1 VTESARGRRRERG
14 LFVVVAGPDG
24 TGKTT
29 VVAQLLGDA
38 GERRVLHLHH
48 RPMVLGGRAR
58 ADGPVT
64 EPHREPP
71 YPRWLSFAKL
81 SFVYLDHLV
90 GWFARLRPHLRAGGD
105 VVLERGWWDL
115 GVDPRRYR
123 LHPHPR
129 ALAVFG
135 RLLPGPDVT
144 LLLEGDPAVIAA
156 RKGELSVV
164 ETARQLDA
172 WRAVVPRRHRVCA
185 VDVTSPPL
193 ETARQVATA
202 VTLARRGQRWL
213 ALPLR
218 GRPRW
223 FLPVSSGRAL
233 AGALRVH
240 QPVTLRGRWLWRIAR
255 SLARTGGGRLLA
267 RRGQTP
273 PPEVL
278 AAVEPHV
285 PTRHQLAVA
294 QGRHAGRWTVLSVDE
309 RDGAPGVFAKV
320 ALDPEG
326 PDALAHEA
334 AAARSAAR
342 LLPSDVTVPEVLAC
356 DAGVLVSEARVGHP
370 RPRPWRLP
378 DEVAAALGTLF
389 GSGDRA
395 DGTGPC
401 HGDCAPWN
409 VLDTADGWCL
419 VDWADARRAAPP
431 YEDVL
436 HHLVQSHALLGRPD
450 RHEVLDALAGRGPYA
465 SAFVAYAEAAG
476 CDLGDLPVRAI
487 DYLHRSVAWLDLAAE
502 DGRRG
507 HQARA
512 RLLQELT

>member
-1 VTESARGRRRERG
+1 VAESARGRRRERG
-14 LFVVVAGPDG
+14 LFLVVVGPDG
-24 TGKTT
+24 TGKSTI
-29 VVAQLLGDA
+29 VAQLLADA
-38 GERRVLHLHH
+38 GERCVLQLHH

-64 EPHREPP
+64 EPHREAP
-71 YPRWLSFAKL
+71 YPRWLSLAKL

-90 GWFARLRPHLRAGGD
+90 GWFVLLRPRLRAGGD

-123 LHPHPR
+123 LHPHPT
-129 ALAVFG
+129 ALAVLG
-135 RLLPGPDVT
+135 RLLPPPDLT
-144 LLLEGDPAVIAA
+144 LLLEGDPAVISA

-172 WRAVVPRRHRVCA
+172 WRAVVPRRHQAYA
-185 VDVTSPPL
+185 VDVTSPPR

-202 VTLARRGQRWL
+202 VAAARRRQRWL

-218 GRPRW
+218 SRPRW
-223 FLPVSSGRAL
+223 FLPVTSGRAL

-240 QPVTLRGRWLWRIAR
+240 QPVTVRGRWMWRLAR
-255 SLARTGGGRLLA
+255 ALARTGGGRLLA
-267 RRGQTP
+267 RRRRMP
-273 PPEVL
+273 PPAVL
-278 AAVEPHV
+278 VAVEPHV
-285 PTRHQLAVA
+285 PAGHQVAVA
-294 QGRHAGRWTVLSVDE
+294 HGRHTGRWTVLSVDA
-309 RDGAPGVFAKV
+309 RDGAPGIFAKV
-320 ALDPEG
+320 ALDPQG
-326 PDALAHEA
+326 PGALAHEA

-342 LLPSDVTVPEVLAC
+342 LLPPDVTVPEVLAS
-356 DAGVLVSEARVGHP
+356 DAGVLVSEARVG
-370 RPRPWRLP
+370 RPRSRPWQLP
-378 DEVAAALGTLF
+378 DEVAAALGTLYR
-389 GSGDRA
+389 SGDRA

-419 VDWADARRAAPP
+419 VDWADARHAPP

-450 RHEVLDALAGRGPYA
+450 RREVIDALAGRGAYA
-465 SAFVAYAEAAG
+465 SAFVAYAEAAE